1 MDLNISGLLNKIDG
15 LRYIAGSSNAAVIG
29 VTETKLDSTIYFNT
43 FMILRSQQ
51 TVRTQLE
58 MVGTET
64 VEGQLVVLEITFVL
78 TGKILSLT
86 IQETFSLIFCFQKQS
101 LYLQVLYT
109 NPRVKASF
117 SNKCLQSL
125 RRPTQITIFTFLAI
139 FNINL
144 LFREKYVL
152 NKSNEI

>member
-1 MDLNISGLLNKIDG
+1 MDLNISGLLNKIDE
-15 LRYIAGSSNAAVIG
+15 LRYIARSSNATVIG

-51 TVRTQLE
+51 TVTTQFE
-58 MVGTET
+58 MIGTET
-64 VEGQLVVLEITFVL
+64 VDGQLVVLEITFVL

-125 RRPTQITIFTFLAI
+125 RCSTQITIFTFMAI
-139 FNINL
+139 LI
-144 LFREKYVL
+144 
-152 NKSNEI
+152 